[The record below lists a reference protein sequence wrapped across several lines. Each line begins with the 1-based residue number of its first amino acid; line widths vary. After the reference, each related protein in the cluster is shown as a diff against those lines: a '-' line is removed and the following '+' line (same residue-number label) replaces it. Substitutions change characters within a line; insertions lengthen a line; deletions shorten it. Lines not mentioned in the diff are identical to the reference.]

1 MGKRSGSPLQVG
13 ANGNIGQR
21 MQRQKSRMERK
32 KITPEIIINNSD
44 FGSSESNHEVNR
56 DQDLGTYPSFAKDLN
71 D

>member
-1 MGKRSGSPLQVG
+1 
-13 ANGNIGQR
+13 
-21 MQRQKSRMERK
+21 MQRQKSRFERK